1 MDWGMTALGLGLAA
15 ALAAISLTDIRTR
28 RIPDRLS
35 LPLLGAGLLVAAL
48 RPETGFS
55 DHAIGAALGYASLA
69 LFGGVYFRLK
79 GVDGLGL
86 GDAKLFAAAGAWAG
100 WAALP
105 QILLIASMTG
115 LAFALLR
122 RLIGRPLYGVPFA
135 PFLSLALLIVWAA
148 AAGRGS

>member
-15 ALAAISLTDIRTR
+15 ALAAISLIDIRTQ

-48 RPETGFS
+48 RPEAGFA
-55 DHAIGAALGYASLA
+55 DYAIGAALGYASLA
-69 LFGGVYFRLK
+69 VFGGFYFRLT

-105 QILLIASMTG
+105 QILLIASVAG
-115 LAFALLR
+115 LAFAVTR
-122 RLIGRPLYGVPFA
+122 RLMGRPLDGVPFA

-148 AAGRGS
+148 ASRAS